1 MCHNKQNIACEN
13 EANLTY
19 SVVRDISG
27 KIMTIKLIILIGYP
41 VNV

>member
-1 MCHNKQNIACEN
+1 MGYNMQNIACEN